1 MTSQTRVQDSRLKT
15 QDPRLTTHNSGLSW
29 LSWVVAARPATLPAA
44 VVPVIVGTAAARDP
58 HHLRLLPFVAALIAS
73 MLIQIGTNYANDV
86 FDFRSSAD
94 SAQRAG
100 PRRLIQS
107 GVASPR
113 QVFTAALLAFGA
125 AAAIGLYLI
134 YVGGWPIFV
143 IGVLSIL
150 AGLAYTGGPWPLGY
164 HGLGDLFVFV
174 FFGVIAVVGSAY
186 LQTGTM
192 SGLAVVA
199 SVPVGL
205 LVTNILVVNN
215 LRDAESDRAAGKN
228 TLAVR
233 LGRRATRWQYT
244 VSVVAAF
251 LFPLL
256 LRLSGRAG
264 WWFWLPWLA
273 LPLAVRVVRT
283 VATTDDGPTLNRALK
298 RSGQVHLLFGLLFAL
313 SLWL

>member
-1 MTSQTRVQDSRLKT
+1 MTSQTRVQDS
-15 QDPRLTTHNSGLSW
+15 RLTTHNSGLSW

-44 VVPVIVGTAAARDP
+44 VVPVVVGTAADRDLR
-58 HHLRLLPFVAALIAS
+58 HLRLLPFLAALIAS
-73 MLIQIGTNYANDV
+73 VMIQIGTNYANDV
-86 FDFRSSAD
+86 FDYRSSAD
-94 SAQRAG
+94 SEQRAG

-107 GVASPR
+107 GVASLR

-186 LQTGTM
+186 LQTGTV

-215 LRDAESDRAAGKN
+215 LRDTDSDRAVGKN

-233 LGRRATRWQYT
+233 LGRRAARWQYT

-264 WWFWLPWLA
+264 WWFWLPWLT
-273 LPLAVRVVRT
+273 LPLAVRVVRI
-283 VATTDDGPTLNRALK
+283 VGTTDDGPTLNRALK
-298 RSGQVHLLFGLLFAL
+298 RSGQLHLLFGLLFAL